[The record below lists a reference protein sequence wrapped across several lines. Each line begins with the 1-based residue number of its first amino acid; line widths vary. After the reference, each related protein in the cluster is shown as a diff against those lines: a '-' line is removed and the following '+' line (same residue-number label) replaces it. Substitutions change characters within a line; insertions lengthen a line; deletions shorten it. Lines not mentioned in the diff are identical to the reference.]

1 MKLDLY
7 SLKGEKVGTHE
18 ISDAIF
24 NAPAN
29 AALVHDVVTA
39 YAANARQVLAH
50 VKGRGEVN
58 GGGKKPWKQKGTG
71 RARHGSIRSPLWVG
85 GGVTFGPTSARVFS
99 KKINKAAA
107 KKALAILLS
116 DRVRE
121 NNLILVDAW
130 SFEQPKTK
138 VAAQFISKVVPEGK
152 ILVVHTNDTKV
163 VRSFNNIPNVE
174 IIRASDVNAGQIIK
188 AKKVVVSLD
197 ALEMVTARLAK

>member
-50 VKGRGEVN
+50 TKGRGDVN

-85 GGVTFGPTSARVFS
+85 GGVTFGPTNGRVFS
-99 KKINKAAA
+99 KKVNKAAA
-107 KKALAILLS
+107 KKALAVLLS

-138 VAAQFISKVVPEGK
+138 VAAEFVTKVVPEEK
-152 ILVVHTNDTKV
+152 ILVVHNNDTKV

-174 IIRASDVNAGQIIK
+174 IIRASDVNAGQVIK

-197 ALEMVTARLAK
+197 ALEIVTARLAK